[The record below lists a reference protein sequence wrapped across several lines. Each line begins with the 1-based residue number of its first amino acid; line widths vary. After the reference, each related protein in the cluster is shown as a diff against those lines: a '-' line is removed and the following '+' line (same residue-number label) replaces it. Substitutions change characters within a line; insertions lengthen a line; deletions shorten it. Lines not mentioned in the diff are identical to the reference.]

1 MANRIIVNPVTRIEG
16 HAKIVLEIDD
26 DGGLASGHMQV
37 LEIRGFEKLLQGM
50 ELLKMPQITARL
62 CGVCPAAH
70 HLVATAAI
78 EQGMGITPPG
88 DAKLLRQLLYAG
100 HVLHSHALSNFVLTG
115 PDIILGI
122 NAEASKRNV
131 FSLLAIDPELSKT
144 LLRIR
149 SIGQRTVEAVGG
161 RGVHPVTAVPGGMAS
176 RPNAEKLALIAGW
189 GEEATISLQHVI
201 ETLKP
206 KLDELEPLRQA
217 AQLPYHSLAL
227 SNDGMV
233 DLLEGEWVVVD
244 PHGNEERR
252 FAGPEY
258 GDHLIEHVMP
268 GSYMKSVQLKGPE
281 SKNFFV
287 GPLARLN
294 VNTRMSTPKAQ
305 EALDA
310 FRAAGSPRLSAVD
323 FIEARL
329 IDMLNCAE
337 RMAAIAGGELGDG
350 PIRGEVPKVTAGR
363 YVGVI
368 EAPRGILVHDF
379 TTDDDGR
386 VSEVNLIVATQNNY
400 DAIDRA
406 VESLA
411 RHYLPENNDEQ
422 LLNGVEFAMRCF
434 DPCLACA
441 THTAGRMPLSVE
453 LRSGG
458 DLIRTIRR
466 GGAS

>member
-1 MANRIIVNPVTRIEG
+1 MATRVVVNPVTRIEG
-16 HAKIVLEIDD
+16 HAKIVLEIADN
-26 DGGLASGHMQV
+26 GELASGHMQV

-50 ELLKMPQITARL
+50 ELIKMPQMTARL

-78 EQGMGITPPG
+78 EQGLGVEPPA

-122 NAEASKRNV
+122 GAEPAKRNV

-149 SIGQRTVEAVGG
+149 SIGQRTVELVGG
-161 RGVHPVTAVPGGMAS
+161 RGVHPVTAVPGGMAT
-176 RPNAEKLALIAGW
+176 RPDAEKLAVMAGW
-189 GEEATISLQHVI
+189 GEEAAISLQHVI
-201 ETLKP
+201 ATLKP
-206 KLDELEPLRQA
+206 KLDELAPLREA

-227 SNDGMV
+227 SRDGVV

-244 PHGNEERR
+244 TQGNEERR
-252 FAGPEY
+252 FAGPAY
-258 GDHLIEHVMP
+258 GDNLVEHVMP
-268 GSYMKSVQLKGPE
+268 GSYMKSVQLKGAEP
-281 SKNFFV
+281 KNFFV

-294 VNTRMSTPKAQ
+294 VNSKMSSPKAQ
-305 EALDA
+305 AALDE
-310 FRAAGSPRLSAVD
+310 FRAAGAPRLSAVD

-329 IDMLNCAE
+329 VDMLNCAE
-337 RMAAIAGGELGDG
+337 RMAAIAGGELGSG
-350 PIRGEVPKVTAGR
+350 PVKAPVPEIKAGR
-363 YVGVI
+363 YVGAI
-368 EAPRGILVHDF
+368 EAPRGILVHDY

-386 VSEVNLIVATQNNY
+386 ISDVNLIVATQNNY
-400 DAIDRA
+400 DAIDHA
-406 VESLA
+406 ICSLA
-411 RHYLPENNDEQ
+411 RHYLPEHNDEQ

-441 THTAGRMPLSVE
+441 THTAGRMPLTVE
-453 LRSGG
+453 MRHGG
-458 DLIRTIRR
+458 EVVRTIQR
-466 GGAS
+466 GAAS

>member
-1 MANRIIVNPVTRIEG
+1 MASRVVVNPVTRIEG
-16 HAKIVLEIDD
+16 HAKIILEISD
-26 DGGLASGHMQV
+26 DGGLESGHMQV

-50 ELLKMPQITARL
+50 ELLKMPQMTARL

-78 EQGMGITPPG
+78 EQGLGVEPPR

-122 NAEASKRNV
+122 NAAASQRNV
-131 FSLLAIDPELSKT
+131 FQLLAIDPDLSKT

-149 SIGQRTVEAVGG
+149 SIGQRTVELVGG
-161 RGVHPVTAVPGGMAS
+161 RGVHPVTAIPGGMAS
-176 RPNAEKLALIAGW
+176 RPTQDKLDIIAGW
-189 GEEATISLQHVI
+189 GEEAAISLQHVI

-206 KLDELEPLRQA
+206 KLDELAPLRAA
-217 AQLPYHSLAL
+217 AQLPYHSLAM
-227 SNDGMV
+227 SNNGVV
-233 DLLEGEWVVVD
+233 DLLEGEWVVLD
-244 PHGNEERR
+244 PNGNEERR
-252 FAGPEY
+252 FTGPEY
-258 GDHLIEHVMP
+258 GEHLIEHVMP
-268 GSYMKSVQLKGPE
+268 GSYMKSVRLRAPE
-281 SKNFFV
+281 EKHFFV

-294 VNTRMSTPKAQ
+294 VNPKMSSPKAQ
-305 EALDA
+305 AALDE
-310 FRAAGSPRLSAVD
+310 FRAAGTPRLSAVD

-337 RMAAIAGGELGDG
+337 RMATIAGAELGDG
-350 PIRGEVPKVTAGR
+350 PTRVEIPKVTAGR
-363 YVGVI
+363 YVGAI

-379 TTDDDGR
+379 TADDDGR
-386 VSEVNLIVATQNNY
+386 ISDVNLIVATQNNY
-400 DAIDRA
+400 DAIDSA
-406 VESLA
+406 ISSLA
-411 RHYLPENNDEQ
+411 EHFLPANDDDQ

-441 THTAGRMPLSVE
+441 THTAGRMPLLVE
-453 LRSGG
+453 VRRHGEVV
-458 DLIRTIRR
+458 RTIRR

>member
-1 MANRIIVNPVTRIEG
+1 MGSRIVVNPVTRIEG
-16 HAKIVLEIDD
+16 HAKIILEIEDS
-26 DGGLASGHMQV
+26 GELRSGHMQV

-50 ELLKMPQITARL
+50 ELLKMPQMTARL

-78 EQGMGITPPG
+78 EQGMGVTPPR
-88 DAKLLRQLLYAG
+88 DAKLLRELLYAG

-122 NAEASKRNV
+122 NAEAEKRNV

-149 SIGQRTVEAVGG
+149 SIGQRTVELVGG
-161 RGVHPVTAVPGGMAS
+161 RGVHPVTAIPGGMAS
-176 RPNAEKLALIAGW
+176 RPNAEKLELMAAW
-189 GEEATISLQHVI
+189 GEEATGSLESVI
-201 ETLKP
+201 EILKP
-206 KLDELEPLRQA
+206 KLEELNPLRDA

-227 SNDGMV
+227 SNNGTV

-244 PHGNEERR
+244 PEGNEERR
-252 FAGPEY
+252 FTGPDY
-258 GDHLIEHVMP
+258 GDNLIEHVMP
-268 GSYMKSVQLKGPE
+268 GSYMKSVQLKGPGP
-281 SKNFFV
+281 KNFFV

-294 VNTRMSTPKAQ
+294 VNSRMTTPKAQ
-305 EALDA
+305 AHLDA
-310 FRAAGSPRLSAVD
+310 FRVSGKPRLSAVD

-337 RMAAIAGGELGDG
+337 RINAIAGGEFGDG
-350 PIRGEVPKVTAGR
+350 PVRVAVPEVKAGR

-368 EAPRGILVHDF
+368 EAPRGILVHDYH
-379 TTDDDGR
+379 TDDSGR
-386 VSEVNLIVATQNNY
+386 IAEVNLIVATQNNY
-400 DAIDRA
+400 DAIDSA

-411 RHYLPENNDEQ
+411 RHFLPENDDEQ

-441 THTAGRMPLSVE
+441 THTAGRMPLIVE
-453 LRSGG
+453 M
-458 DLIRTIRR
+458 RR
-466 GGAS
+466 GGELVRTIERGAAS

>member
-1 MANRIIVNPVTRIEG
+1 MAKRIIVNPVTRIEG
-16 HAKIVLEIDD
+16 HAKIILEVAD
-26 DGGLASGHMQV
+26 DGSLASGHMQV

-50 ELLKMPQITARL
+50 ELLKMPQMTARL

-70 HLVATAAI
+70 HLVATIGI
-78 EQGMGITPPG
+78 EQGMGVAPPT
-88 DAKLLRQLLYAG
+88 DAKLLRELLYAG

-122 NAEASKRNV
+122 GAEASKRNV
-131 FSLLAIDPELSKT
+131 FSLLAIDPDLSKT

-176 RPNAEKLALIAGW
+176 RPSAEQLELIAGW
-189 GEEATISLQHVI
+189 GDEATISLQHVI

-206 KLDELEPLRQA
+206 KLDELASLREA

-227 SNDGMV
+227 SNNGAV

-244 PHGNEERR
+244 PEGNEERR
-252 FAGPEY
+252 FAGPDY
-258 GDHLIEHVMP
+258 GDHLVEHVMP

-281 SKNFFV
+281 PKRFFV

-294 VNTRMSTPKAQ
+294 VNATMSSPKAQ

-310 FRAAGSPRLSAVD
+310 FRAVTSPRLSAVD
-323 FIEARL
+323 YIEARL
-329 IDMLNCAE
+329 VDMLNCAE
-337 RMAAIAGGELGDG
+337 RMAAIAGSELGDG
-350 PIRGEVPKVTAGR
+350 PIRTEVPKVTAGR

-368 EAPRGILVHDF
+368 EAPRGILVHDY

-386 VSEVNLIVATQNNY
+386 VAEVNLIVATQNNY
-400 DAIDRA
+400 DAIDSA
-406 VESLA
+406 VESMA
-411 RHYLPENNDEQ
+411 RHYLPEGDDEK

-441 THTAGRMPLSVE
+441 THTAGRMPMTVE
-453 LRSGG
+453 VRRGAEVLRT
-458 DLIRTIRR
+458 LRR

>member
-1 MANRIIVNPVTRIEG
+1 MASRIVVNPVTRIEG
-16 HAKIVLEIDD
+16 HAKIILEIS
-26 DGGLASGHMQV
+26 DGGELSSGHMQV

-50 ELLKMPQITARL
+50 ELLKMPQMTARL

-78 EQGMGITPPG
+78 ERGLGVTPPR
-88 DAKLLRQLLYAG
+88 DAGLLRELLYAG

-122 NAEASKRNV
+122 NAEAEKRNV

-149 SIGQRTVEAVGG
+149 SIGQRTVELVGG
-161 RGVHPVTAVPGGMAS
+161 RGVHPVTAIPGGMAS
-176 RPNAEKLALIAGW
+176 RPDAEKLGLVAAW
-189 GEEATISLQHVI
+189 GAEAASSLETVI
-201 ETLKP
+201 GILKP
-206 KLDELEPLRQA
+206 KLEELEPLRTA
-217 AQLPYHSLAL
+217 ARLPYHSLAL
-227 SNDGMV
+227 SNEGMV
-233 DLLEGEWVVVD
+233 DLLHGDWVVID
-244 PHGNEERR
+244 TEGNEERR
-252 FAGPEY
+252 FAGPDY
-258 GDHLIEHVMP
+258 GEHLVEHVMA
-268 GSYMKSVQLKGPE
+268 GSYMKSVRLKGPE
-281 SKNFFV
+281 EKHFFV

-294 VNTRMSTPKAQ
+294 VNSRMSTPKAQ
-305 EALDA
+305 AALDE
-310 FRAAGSPRLSAVD
+310 FRAGPGPKLSAVD

-337 RMAAIAGGELGDG
+337 RMAGIAGCELGDG
-350 PIRGEVPKVTAGR
+350 PIRVAVPEVAAGR

-386 VSEVNLIVATQNNY
+386 ISDVNLIVATQNNY
-400 DAIDRA
+400 DAIDSA

-411 RHYLPENNDEQ
+411 RHFLPENDDEQ

-441 THTAGRMPLSVE
+441 THTAGRMPLVVE
-453 LRSGG
+453 LRQGG
-458 DLIRTIRR
+458 EIRRTIRR

>member
-1 MANRIIVNPVTRIEG
+1 MGNRIVVNPVTRIEG
-16 HAKIVLEIDD
+16 HAKIILEIEDS
-26 DGGLASGHMQV
+26 GELKSGHMQV

-50 ELLKMPQITARL
+50 ELLKMPQMTARL

-70 HLVATAAI
+70 HLVATKAI
-78 EQGMGITPPG
+78 EQGMGVTPPR
-88 DAKLLRQLLYAG
+88 DARLLRELLYAG

-122 NAEASKRNV
+122 NAAANQRNV
-131 FSLLAIDPELSKT
+131 FNLLAVDPELSKT

-149 SIGQRTVEAVGG
+149 SIGQRTVELVGG

-176 RPNAEKLALIAGW
+176 RPNAEKLALMAGW
-189 GEEATISLQHVI
+189 GEEATGSLESVI
-201 ETLKP
+201 EILKP
-206 KLDELEPLRQA
+206 KLEALEPLREA
-217 AQLPYHSLAL
+217 AHLPYHSLAL
-227 SNDGMV
+227 SNDGVV

-244 PHGNEERR
+244 PDGNEERR
-252 FAGPEY
+252 FAGPDY

-268 GSYMKSVQLKGPE
+268 GSYMKSVQLKGPAP
-281 SKNFFV
+281 KNFFV

-294 VNTRMSTPKAQ
+294 VNSRMSTPKAQ
-305 EALDA
+305 ARLDA
-310 FRAAGSPRLSAVD
+310 FRASGAPRLSAID

-337 RMAAIAGGELGDG
+337 RIHTIAGGELGDG
-350 PIRGEVPKVTAGR
+350 PIRAGVPEVTAGR

-379 TTDDDGR
+379 HTDDDGR
-386 VSEVNLIVATQNNY
+386 ITDVNLIVATQNNY
-400 DAIDRA
+400 DAIDSA
-406 VESLA
+406 VSSLA
-411 RHYLPENNDEQ
+411 RHYLPENDDEQ

-441 THTAGRMPLSVE
+441 THTAGRMPMTVE
-453 LRSGG
+453 LRRG
-458 DLIRTIRR
+458 DQLVRTIRR
-466 GGAS
+466 GAAS

>member
-1 MANRIIVNPVTRIEG
+1 MANRVVVNPVTRIEG
-16 HAKIVLEIDD
+16 HAKIVLEIT
-26 DGGLASGHMQV
+26 DGGELASGHMQV

-50 ELLKMPQITARL
+50 ELVKMPQMTARL

-70 HLVATAAI
+70 HLAATAAI
-78 EQGMGITPPG
+78 EQGLGIEPPA
-88 DAKLLRQLLYAG
+88 DARLLRQLLYAG

-122 NAEASKRNV
+122 DAAADQRNV

-149 SIGQRTVEAVGG
+149 SIGQRTVELVGG
-161 RGVHPVTAVPGGMAS
+161 RGVHPVTAIPGGMAS
-176 RPNAEKLALIAGW
+176 RPGADKLELIAGW
-189 GEEATISLQHVI
+189 GDEAAASLEQVI
-201 ETLKP
+201 GVLKP
-206 KLDELEPLRQA
+206 KLDELAALREA

-227 SNDGMV
+227 SNHGAV

-244 PHGNEERR
+244 PEGAEERR
-252 FAGPEY
+252 FAGPDY

-281 SKNFFV
+281 PKRFFV

-294 VNTRMSTPKAQ
+294 VNATMSTPRAQ
-305 EALDA
+305 AALEA
-310 FRAAGSPRLSAVD
+310 FRSAGSPRLSAVD

-329 IDMLNCAE
+329 IDMLHCAE
-337 RMAAIAGGELGDG
+337 RMAAIAGSELGDG
-350 PIRGEVPKVTAGR
+350 PIRNRAPAVTAGR

-368 EAPRGILVHDF
+368 EAPRGILVHDY

-386 VSEVNLIVATQNNY
+386 ISDVNLIVATQNNY
-400 DAIDRA
+400 DAIDSA
-406 VESLA
+406 VESMA
-411 RHYLPENNDEQ
+411 RHFLPQNNDEQ
-422 LLNGVEFAMRCF
+422 LLNGIEFAMRCF

-441 THTAGRMPLSVE
+441 THTAGRMPLTVE
-453 LRSGG
+453 LRRGG
-458 DLIRTIRR
+458 EPIRSLRR
-466 GGAS
+466 GGES

>member
-1 MANRIIVNPVTRIEG
+1 MAKRIIVNPVTRIEG
-16 HAKIVLEIDD
+16 HAKIILEVAD
-26 DGGLASGHMQV
+26 DGSLSSGHMQV

-50 ELLKMPQITARL
+50 ELLKMPQMTARL

-70 HLVATAAI
+70 HLVATIGI
-78 EQGMGITPPG
+78 EQGMGVTPPA
-88 DAKLLRQLLYAG
+88 DAKLLRELLYAG

-122 NAEASKRNV
+122 GAEASKRNV
-131 FSLLAIDPELSKT
+131 FSLLAIDPDLSKT

-176 RPNAEKLALIAGW
+176 RPSAEQLALIAGW
-189 GEEATISLQHVI
+189 GEEATISLQHVV

-206 KLDELEPLRQA
+206 KLDDLEPLRQA

-227 SNDGMV
+227 SNNGAV

-244 PHGNEERR
+244 PEGNEERR
-252 FAGPEY
+252 FAGPDY
-258 GDHLIEHVMP
+258 GDHLVEHVMP

-281 SKNFFV
+281 AKHFFV

-294 VNTRMSTPKAQ
+294 VNATMSSPKAQ

-310 FRAAGSPRLSAVD
+310 FRAVASPRLSAVD

-337 RMAAIAGGELGDG
+337 RMAAIAGSELGDG
-350 PIRGEVPKVTAGR
+350 PIRTEVPKVTAGR
-363 YVGVI
+363 YAGVI
-368 EAPRGILVHDF
+368 EAPRGILVHDYI
-379 TTDDDGR
+379 TDDDGR
-386 VSEVNLIVATQNNY
+386 VAEVNLIVATQNNY
-400 DAIDRA
+400 DAIDSA
-406 VESLA
+406 VESMA
-411 RHYLPENNDEQ
+411 RHYLPEGDDDT

-441 THTAGRMPLSVE
+441 THTAGRMPMTVE
-453 LRSGG
+453 VRRG
-458 DLIRTIRR
+458 DAVLRTIRR

>member
-1 MANRIIVNPVTRIEG
+1 MGNRIVVNPVTRIEG
-16 HAKIVLEIDD
+16 HAKIILEIEDS
-26 DGGLASGHMQV
+26 GELKSGHMQV

-50 ELLKMPQITARL
+50 ELLKMPQMTARL

-70 HLVATAAI
+70 HLVATKAI
-78 EQGMGITPPG
+78 EQGMGVTPPR
-88 DAKLLRQLLYAG
+88 DAKLLRELLYAG

-122 NAEASKRNV
+122 NAAADQRNV
-131 FSLLAIDPELSKT
+131 FNLLAVDPELSKT

-149 SIGQRTVEAVGG
+149 SIGQRTVELVGG

-176 RPNAEKLALIAGW
+176 RPNAEKLELMAGW
-189 GEEATISLQHVI
+189 GEEATGSLESVI
-201 ETLKP
+201 EILKP
-206 KLDELEPLRQA
+206 KLEDLAPLREA
-217 AQLPYHSLAL
+217 AHLPYHSLAL
-227 SNDGMV
+227 SNDGAV

-244 PHGNEERR
+244 PGGNEERR
-252 FAGPEY
+252 FAGPDY

-268 GSYMKSVQLKGPE
+268 GSYMKSVQLKGPGP
-281 SKNFFV
+281 KNFFV

-294 VNTRMSTPKAQ
+294 VNSRMSTPKAQ
-305 EALDA
+305 THLDA
-310 FRAAGSPRLSAVD
+310 FRASGTPRLSAID

-337 RMAAIAGGELGDG
+337 RIQSIAGGELGDG
-350 PIRGEVPKVTAGR
+350 PIRVDAPEVTAGR

-379 TTDDDGR
+379 HTGDDGR
-386 VSEVNLIVATQNNY
+386 ITEVNLIVATQNNY
-400 DAIDRA
+400 DAIDSA
-406 VESLA
+406 VSSLA
-411 RHYLPENNDEQ
+411 RHYLPENDDEQ

-441 THTAGRMPLSVE
+441 THTAGRMPMTVE
-453 LRSGG
+453 IRRG
-458 DLIRTIRR
+458 DELVRTIRR
-466 GGAS
+466 GAAS